1 MSHLNDSTMKRRIL
15 FSVMCAVIAASV
27 FAQGQGQGLAGINA
41 ATSLMTSYFDPAT
54 KLCYAIGAV
63 LGLVGGIKTYGK
75 FSSGDPDTSKT
86 AASWFFARIFLIVG
100 LKSQYLFV
108 FAGGLAMV
116 LLAVVILCLAGVDQ
130 WICIPFGSISGG
142 LLVWVTFRLN
152 ARYGEHGLMKL
163 LAEKRHPRYLIHRKR
178 VFRLFTKRKKQKS

>member
-1 MSHLNDSTMKRRIL
+1 MRYPVNK
-15 FSVMCAVIAASV
+15 
-27 FAQGQGQGLAGINA
+27 GAGNPVE
-41 ATSLMTSYFDPAT
+41 F
-54 KLCYAIGAV
+54 K
-63 LGLVGGIKTYGK
+63 
-75 FSSGDPDTSKT
+75 
-86 AASWFFARIFLIVG
+86 G

-108 FAGGLAMV
+108 FAGGLA
-116 LLAVVILCLAGVDQ
+116 VVILYLAGVDQ

>member
-1 MSHLNDSTMKRRIL
+1 MRYPVNK
-15 FSVMCAVIAASV
+15 
-27 FAQGQGQGLAGINA
+27 GAGNPVE
-41 ATSLMTSYFDPAT
+41 F
-54 KLCYAIGAV
+54 K
-63 LGLVGGIKTYGK
+63 
-75 FSSGDPDTSKT
+75 
-86 AASWFFARIFLIVG
+86 G

-116 LLAVVILCLAGVDQ
+116 LLAVVILYLAGVDQ

-163 LAEKRHPRYLIHRKR
+163 LAEKRHPRYLSARRRI
-178 VFRLFTKRKKQKS
+178 FRALTKKKRKK